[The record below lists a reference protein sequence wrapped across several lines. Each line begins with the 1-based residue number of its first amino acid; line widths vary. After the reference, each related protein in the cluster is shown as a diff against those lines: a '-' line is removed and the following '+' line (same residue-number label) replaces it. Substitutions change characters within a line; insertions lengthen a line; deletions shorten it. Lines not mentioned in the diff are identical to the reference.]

1 MSAQAPSVTRWR
13 SDQLDRGRAP
23 LGVGTVLS
31 VSAGPLEPGDAVFL
45 ESAESDPMALAARLP
60 PPVPGVALVL
70 GPRMTDTTRQ
80 GSALARFFGRR
91 PPSSPRGVRGS
102 ALLLAGYR
110 DIGGG
115 VDEGGLDLCWG
126 SG

>member
-1 MSAQAPSVTRWR
+1 MSAPAPSVTRWR

-23 LGVGTVLS
+23 LGVAAVLS
-31 VSAGPLEPGDAVFL
+31 VSAGPLEAGDALFL
-45 ESAESDPMALAARLP
+45 ELGDSDPVALAARLP
-60 PPVPGVALVL
+60 APVPGVTLVL
-70 GPRMTDTTRQ
+70 GPRRTDERGS

-110 DIGGG
+110 QIGGG
-115 VDEGGLDLCWG
+115 VDADGLDLCWG

>member
-1 MSAQAPSVTRWR
+1 MSPTPNVTRWR

-23 LGVGTVLS
+23 LGVGIALS
-31 VSAGPLEPGDAVFL
+31 LSAGPLEPGDAVFL
-45 ESAESDPMALAARLP
+45 ELAESDPVALAARLP
-60 PPVPGVALVL
+60 PPVPGVTLVL
-70 GPRMTDTTRQ
+70 GPRQTDEKGQ
-80 GSALARFFGRR
+80 GSPLARFFGRR
-91 PPSSPRGVRGS
+91 PQSSPRGVRGS

-115 VDEGGLDLCWG
+115 VDAGGLDLCWG